1 MYNDCFQMTSF
12 KIVNEHNYN
21 PTFKDTH
28 KGNYLMDQL
37 CHRLEIKEKDYF
49 GLRYVDN
56 TKQRQWLDLGK
67 LIIKQCKDI
76 HPLIFSFRVK
86 FYPAEPFHLSLNVR
100 VLLYKQLK
108 RDLNHGRIYCS
119 SNEIVTLGAL
129 IVQEQFADYDEN
141 IHTGD
146 YISHIRLSARQTDA
160 IEKKI
165 IKKHKERKPGQDPNS
180 LIDEFL
186 GISRN
191 LETYGIEPHYVKDH
205 QGVQMYIGINFSG
218 ISGFISGKRT
228 QHFRWNEIRKL
239 NFEGKMFIAHIG
251 YMDTSREVKKYTI
264 GFKCTS
270 GAACRYL
277 WRCAVEHML
286 FFTLPNCQN
295 ACVNYGGGI
304 FSRGAKF
311 KYSGRTE
318 REILNGIIYSSYFPV
333 EAKSLENKN
342 KSNSVPVTPSS
353 PKGDFSYYRYNS
365 LPRSGL
371 SVADSDICNQN
382 QYFMDFKDFLGIQS
396 QCVNQQQS
404 DVHDAANTHIFDS
417 NDANKPHSNYARAS
431 LCQNKSNNIKYD
443 LYSSLSK
450 SSMNKNMDVGNTTHL
465 YKKFNNT
472 KNNKKPRIFHV
483 CRSFFPSVVLVII
496 IMTLTAF
503 IVFEFNTELFDCIR
517 NAPEMRILIDNY
529 YIPLKQLIKGSVI
542 N

>member
-1 MYNDCFQMTSF
+1 
-12 KIVNEHNYN
+12 
-21 PTFKDTH
+21 
-28 KGNYLMDQL
+28 
-37 CHRLEIKEKDYF
+37 
-49 GLRYVDN
+49 
-56 TKQRQWLDLGK
+56 
-67 LIIKQCKDI
+67 
-76 HPLIFSFRVK
+76 
-86 FYPAEPFHLSLNVR
+86 
-100 VLLYKQLK
+100 
-108 RDLNHGRIYCS
+108 
-119 SNEIVTLGAL
+119 
-129 IVQEQFADYDEN
+129 
-141 IHTGD
+141 
-146 YISHIRLSARQTDA
+146 
-160 IEKKI
+160 
-165 IKKHKERKPGQDPNS
+165 
-180 LIDEFL
+180 
-186 GISRN
+186 
-191 LETYGIEPHYVKDH
+191 
-205 QGVQMYIGINFSG
+205 MYIGINFSG